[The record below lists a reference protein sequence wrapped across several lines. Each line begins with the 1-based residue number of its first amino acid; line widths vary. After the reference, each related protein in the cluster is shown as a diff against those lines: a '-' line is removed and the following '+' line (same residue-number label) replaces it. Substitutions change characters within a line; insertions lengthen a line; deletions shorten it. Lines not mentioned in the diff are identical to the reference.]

1 MRLDLI
7 EDYASNHGWPAYRL
21 GQIRTA
27 VFRKGVSSWDEVT
40 SLPLDL
46 RKTLER
52 DFRFLSFS
60 PEKILVSR
68 NSKARKALLRLEDN
82 VKIETVL
89 IMPIPGHLSVCVSVQ
104 AGCPVKCPFCATGK
118 SGFIRNLDSEEI
130 WDQVLFWN
138 QLIKRE
144 SARRQPCISSVVY
157 MGMGEPFLNYGA
169 MAKSIRVLS
178 HSALF
183 GLGQRHISV
192 STAGHIP
199 GIKRLAADFP
209 QVNLA
214 LSLHS
219 ANNKLRDRL
228 VPLNRTF
235 PLSRLKTSLEE
246 YIKRTRRKVFIE
258 YALMSGLNDSG
269 NDADELADWI
279 KEIGGGRLLHVN
291 LIRSNPVEDGPGPS
305 SLAKTKAFLN
315 KLKAHKIH
323 VTLRKSLGGDIRGAC
338 GQLAGHKTH

>member
-1 MRLDLI
+1 MRFDLV

-52 DFRFLSFS
+52 DIKFLSFS
-60 PEKILVSR
+60 SEKILVSR
-68 NSKARKALLRLEDN
+68 DSRARKALLCLKDN

-89 IMPIPGHLSVCVSVQ
+89 ITPMQGRLSVCVSVQ

-144 SARRQPCISSVVY
+144 SASKRISSVVY

-169 MAKSIRVLS
+169 LAQSIRFLS
-178 HSALF
+178 HPDLF
-183 GLGQRHISV
+183 GLGPRHISV

-199 GIKRLAADFP
+199 GIKHLAADFP

-235 PLSRLKTSLEE
+235 PLSRLKTSLVE
-246 YIKRTRRKVFIE
+246 YIKQTRRKVFIE

-269 NDADELADWI
+269 NDAGELADWM
-279 KEIGGGRLLHVN
+279 KGIGGGKLLHAN
-291 LIRSNPVEDGPGPS
+291 LIRCNPVEGGPASS

-315 KLKAHKIH
+315 KLKARKIH
-323 VTLRKSLGGDIRGAC
+323 VTLRNSPGGDIQGAC
-338 GQLAGHKTH
+338 GQLAGHKL